1 MDSKTVE
8 AKQAESK
15 TNKGTDPEER
25 EIEKNRIDLK
35 IPKPEDFSSGSK
47 RQALY
52 RLNMKNATKDD
63 TPEKMH
69 ERQAAE
75 GKAHP
80 FVFKKGGR
88 VKKGGMALVHTG
100 EKVLTKAQ
108 AKKDSR
114 GKMVSCKK

>member
-1 MDSKTVE
+1 MDSKTVD

-15 TNKGTDPEER
+15 INRGTDKDEKK
-25 EIEKNRIDLK
+25 IESDRIEGK
-35 IPKPEDFSSGSK
+35 ISTPADYKDSAK

-52 RLNMKNATKDD
+52 RLNSKNASKDD
-63 TPEKMH
+63 TAVDTAKKT
-69 ERQAAE
+69 AE
-75 GKAHP
+75 QQKANP

-108 AKKDSR
+108 AKSDPR
-114 GKMVSCKK
+114 GKKVSCKR

>member
-1 MDSKTVE
+1 MDSKTVA

-15 TNKGTDPEER
+15 QNKGTDPEER

-35 IPKPEDFSSGSK
+35 VPTPSDFSSSSK

-52 RLNMKNATKDD
+52 RLNMKNASKDD
-63 TPEKMH
+63 TPEQMH
-69 ERQAAE
+69 EKQMKE
-75 GKAHP
+75 NKAHP

-114 GKMVSCKK
+114 GKKVSCKK

>member
-8 AKQAESK
+8 AKQKESK
-15 TNKGTDPEER
+15 INRGTDPEEKK
-25 EIEKNRIDLK
+25 IENDRIDLK
-35 IPKPEDFSSGSK
+35 IPKPEDFKDSGK

-52 RLNMKNATKDD
+52 RLNVKNSSKDD
-63 TPEKMH
+63 TPEQMH
-69 ERQAAE
+69 EKTLAQQ
-75 GKAHP
+75 KANP

-88 VKKGGMALVHTG
+88 VKKGGMAMVHKG

-108 AKKDSR
+108 QKKDSR